1 MKIERLKLAK
11 MLLQFKEIATDNGT
25 LVLEGEVVE
34 GVEVFIEKEGELVPA
49 ETGVYKNDGLI
60 ITITDGIITEV
71 EEVEKEE
78 VVVEVEQE
86 EVVVEDPIEPTEDVE
101 FLKNKITE
109 LEALLAERDAR
120 IAELEAL
127 MVEKDEQLKMSVVEP
142 VHKVIK
148 DIVLTNK
155 ENKALKYFK

>member
-78 VVVEVEQE
+78 VVVE
-86 EVVVEDPIEPTEDVE
+86 DPIEPTEDVE

-148 DIVLTNK
+148 DIIITNK

>member
-25 LVLEGEVVE
+25 LILEGEVVE

-78 VVVEVEQE
+78 VVEVEQE
-86 EVVVEDPIEPTEDVE
+86 EVVVEEPIEPTEDVE

-142 VHKVIK
+142 VHKLVK
-148 DIVLTNK
+148 DIIVTNK